1 MRRTIARSLF
11 ILLCGAIATA
21 LGVAGAMLF
30 TPPGRQ
36 LLARVLTAESPR
48 LVRGSVYIGAIRG
61 GWLTG
66 FGLDSVVI
74 RDTSGSVL
82 ISVPHVDV
90 SYHLTNLLAGR
101 AVFATARAIR
111 PEIHLIKHRS
121 GRLNLEEIFLLGEGP
136 PSGRPAL
143 VEINNLLVE
152 DGHLTLR
159 LPWNPDGRL
168 HGARQADSALA
179 VERSKPGRRIDP
191 GPEGLELVRHIDGIN
206 GEFPLLRISTP
217 DRQPITIEIARL
229 TALVSDPALDVRA
242 LRGRLRTKADSL
254 LFEVDHFEL
263 PGTAGQGA
271 GRLDWPKDTLLFHF
285 SFRAPR
291 LALRDI
297 RFISPSFPD
306 FTGSGRVQA
315 TSLSTTRTEFDV
327 RELAL
332 GDAESRVSG
341 RLVGISDV
349 YRGLGF
355 RNLDVNL
362 GNLDL
367 DAVRPYLDTLPF
379 SGRITGRLD
388 ADGFFDDMM
397 VSLDWLFDDAK
408 VPGARNHVAL
418 DGKLRLGGSDG
429 IRFRSVELSQT
440 DLDLRSVRLLAPAVV
455 LEGRMGLSGSLDG
468 PLKNVTF
475 KGSVEQQDE
484 GRPASRLN
492 GTVRLDTRGA
502 LLGLETDVVLDSLR
516 FDGIR
521 RAFPGLR
528 TQGALG
534 GSVKLNGFLDHLAVD
549 ALVGGGLGRIE
560 AHGHA
565 TLLAPTWGAD
575 SLQLKFQGLDWA
587 TLAGTGPSTSLQGS
601 LLASGSSDS
610 ATAPVGSVSLR
621 LGESRIR
628 EVRLDSA
635 FAVVHAA
642 DSVLTLDT
650 ARVFWQGGQLQGGGN
665 LGWVAPKTGKL
676 RFHVDAP
683 ELSGFDSLA
692 TVLTGFSRDTTAGD
706 ARLAGGGKAD
716 FTLEGALAALRIQGT
731 GRLDSLRWLA
741 YRGKNIAGRL
751 DWNTQGSALAA
762 EVTAD
767 SLWRRTLILD
777 KVHGAVRGRP
787 DSLRWDAAV
796 NSKELAAL
804 SAAGRLQDIPGGR
817 LLHAD
822 SIRLDLLG
830 RAWQLEKP
838 LNARLLD
845 SLVALDTV
853 RFVTADGSG
862 SLQLAGELPRNGR
875 AELAVTALGV
885 QLRDLYGLLQRDTA
899 GIGGVLAVDARL
911 AGTARAPEI
920 RGSATITGPVFGD
933 FQAPL
938 MRAAFDYRQQ
948 ALQGNLTFWRTGKPV
963 VEADLTLPLDL
974 ALQTVPRRQLPGP
987 LNIVVRGDSINLA
1000 LAEAFTPNLR
1010 QVSGLLNVNAR
1021 VEGTWEAPRLAGQAR
1036 LVDGS
1041 AYVPGL
1047 GVRYADINGTLRL
1060 AQDSILTDSLHVGT
1074 RTGDIDL
1081 RGGLRL
1087 ERLTTPVFNL
1097 AMVARN
1103 FELIDVKDYLTLR
1116 SSGNLQLSGT
1126 LDHPVL
1132 TGRGRLANSVIYFA
1146 DLVTK
1151 EIVNLEDPLFRDLA
1165 DTVALR
1171 KYSLGANFQSRFLD
1185 SLAVRDL
1192 QFDIGE
1198 GVWLRSNEANFQL
1211 EGRLRVNKTRR
1222 VYRIDGDLDVPRGT
1236 YTLKAGG
1243 IINRTFTVD
1252 RGTVRYFG
1260 DLNAELDVEAR
1271 HVVRTPENPE
1281 DIPVIVH
1288 ITGTLFVPQI
1298 ALSTPSDRTP
1308 MTESQLITLLA
1319 FGTASASPGDL
1330 FRAGSGGQS
1339 AYAAAAA
1346 VSFTALSSELQ
1357 RALLSDRRNLV
1368 DIIQIRPPFA
1378 TSGFL
1383 SGATSPFQLAI
1394 GKALSEKLFVT
1405 ANAGFCLG
1413 SSQTFSAQNLGAS
1426 LEYRFRRTLQ
1436 ARLTAEPVQTCL
1448 VSGVNIFGLTR
1459 RYQFGAELRWN
1470 RDY

>member
-1 MRRTIARSLF
+1 MRRQIARGFF
-11 ILLCGAIATA
+11 ILICGAVATA

-36 LLARVLTAESPR
+36 LLARVVAAEAPK
-48 LVRGSVYIGAIRG
+48 LVRGSVYIGGISG

-66 FGLDSVVI
+66 FALDSVVI
-74 RDTSGSVL
+74 RDTSGAVL
-82 ISVPHVDV
+82 VSAPHVEV
-90 SYHLTNLLAGR
+90 SYHLANLLGGR
-101 AVFATARAIR
+101 VVFASARVIR
-111 PEIHLIKHRS
+111 PEIQIIKHRS
-121 GRLNLEEIFLLGEGP
+121 GRVNFEEIFRLGEGP

-143 VEINNLLVE
+143 IEINNLHIE
-152 DGHLTLR
+152 DGHLKLR

-168 HGARQADSALA
+168 HTSRQVDSALA
-179 VERSKPGRRIDP
+179 FERTKPGRRIDP
-191 GPEGLELVRHIDGIN
+191 GPEGLELVRNIEGIN
-206 GEFPLLRISTP
+206 GDFPLLRVSSP
-217 DRQPITIEIARL
+217 DRQPITLEIARL
-229 TALVSDPALDVRA
+229 EARVSDPPLDVRA
-242 LRGRLRTKADSL
+242 MRGRLRTKADSL

-263 PGTAGQGA
+263 PATAGQGA

-291 LALRDI
+291 LALKDL
-297 RFISPSFPD
+297 RFVSPLFPD

-315 TSLSTTRTEFDV
+315 TSLSTTRTEYDV

-332 GDAESRVSG
+332 GDAQSRVTG
-341 RLVGISDV
+341 RLVAISDV

-367 DAVRPYLDTLPF
+367 EAVRPYLDTLPF
-379 SGRITGRLD
+379 YGHITGRLD

-397 VSLDWLFDDAK
+397 VSLDWVWDDAK
-408 VPGARNHVAL
+408 VPGAQNHVAL
-418 DGKLRLGGSDG
+418 DGKLRLGGKDG
-429 IRFRSVELSQT
+429 ILFRNVELSQT
-440 DLDLRSVRLLAPAVV
+440 DLDLRSVRQLAPAVI
-455 LEGRMGLSGSLDG
+455 LEGRMGLTGSLDG
-468 PLKNVTF
+468 PMKNVTF

-484 GRPASRLN
+484 GRPQSRLN

-502 LLGLETDVVLDSLR
+502 VLGLETDVMLDSLR
-516 FDGIR
+516 FEGIR
-521 RAFPGLR
+521 RAFPGLH

-534 GSVKLNGFLDHLAVD
+534 GNVKLNGFLDHLAVD
-549 ALVGGGLGRIE
+549 ALVGGGLGRVE
-560 AHGHA
+560 AHGRV
-565 TLLAPTWGAD
+565 TLLAPQWGAD

-587 TLAGTGPSTSLQGS
+587 TLAGTGPSTSLQGA
-601 LLASGSSDS
+601 LLASGTIDS
-610 ATAPVGSVSLR
+610 ATAPAGSVSLR
-621 LGESRIR
+621 LGASRIR
-628 EVRLDSA
+628 EVALDSA
-635 FAVVHAA
+635 VAVVRAA
-642 DSVLTLDT
+642 DSLLTLDT
-650 ARVFWQGGQLQGGGN
+650 ARVFWQGGRLNGSGS
-665 LGWVAPKTGKL
+665 LGWVQPKTGKL
-676 RFHVDAP
+676 QFHLEAP
-683 ELSGFDSLA
+683 DLSGFDSLA
-692 TVLTGFSRDTTAGD
+692 MVLSGFTRDTTAGD
-706 ARLAGGGKAD
+706 ARLAGAGKAD
-716 FTLEGALAALRIQGT
+716 FTLEGALGALRVQGNAT
-731 GRLDSLRWLA
+731 LDSLRWLA
-741 YRGKNIAGRL
+741 YRGKSIGGRL
-751 DWNTQGSALAA
+751 DWNTQGSALVAD
-762 EVTAD
+762 VTAD
-767 SLWRRTLILD
+767 SLWRRTLVLN
-777 KVHGAVRGRP
+777 KLHGAVRGRP
-787 DSLRWDAAV
+787 DSLRWEASV

-804 SAAGRLQDIPGGR
+804 TAGGRLQDIAGGR
-817 LLHAD
+817 LFHAD

-838 LNARLLD
+838 LNARFSD

-862 SLQLAGELPRNGR
+862 SVQLAGELPRHGS

-885 QLRDLYGLLQRDTA
+885 QLRDVYGLLQQDTA

-938 MRAAFDYRQQ
+938 MRAAFDYRDQ
-948 ALQGNLTFWRTGKPV
+948 ALRGNLTFWRTGKPV

-974 ALQTVPRRQLPGP
+974 ALQSVPRRQLPGP

-1021 VEGTWEAPRLAGQAR
+1021 VEGTWESPRLAGQAR
-1036 LVDGS
+1036 LIDGS

-1047 GVRYADINGTLRL
+1047 GVRYSDINGTLRL

-1074 RTGDIDL
+1074 PTGDVEVT
-1081 RGGLRL
+1081 GGLQL
-1087 ERLTTPVFNL
+1087 QRLTTPVLNL
-1097 AMVARN
+1097 SLTPRN
-1103 FELIDVKDYLTLR
+1103 FTLIDVKDYLTLR
-1116 SSGNLQLSGT
+1116 TSGNLQLTGT

-1151 EIVNLEDPLFRDLA
+1151 EIVNLEDPLFKDLA

-1185 SLAVRDL
+1185 SLAVRDM
-1192 QFDIGE
+1192 QFEIGE

-1222 VYRIDGDLDVPRGT
+1222 IYRIDGDLDVPRGT

-1271 HVVRTPENPE
+1271 HVVHTSESPE

-1288 ITGTLFVPQI
+1288 ITGTLFAPQLT
-1298 ALSTPSDRTP
+1298 LSTTSDRTP
-1308 MTESQLITLLA
+1308 MTESQLIALLA
-1319 FGTASASPGDL
+1319 FGTANATPSDILRTGNS
-1330 FRAGSGGQS
+1330 GQS
-1339 AYAAAAA
+1339 AYAAAA
-1346 VSFTALSSELQ
+1346 VFGSALSSELQ
-1357 RALLSDRRNLV
+1357 RALLSDRRLPL
-1368 DIIQIRPPFA
+1368 DIIEIRPPLVA
-1378 TSGFL
+1378 SGL
-1383 SGATSPFQLAI
+1383 IGATSSPFQVAV
-1394 GKALSEKLFVT
+1394 GKALTEKLFVT

-1413 SSQTFSAQNLGAS
+1413 TNQAFSAQNLGAS

-1448 VSGVNIFGLTR
+1448 LSGVNIYGLTR